1 MSLHCLV
8 TCGAFESLAEAE
20 KSTRSCQQAISLIC
34 RDDTKAT
41 SVPKTAAERFK
52 NAAAVLKARDVED
65 RRDYKERKRKQA
77 AEVKAKKRAREAG
90 DADRLAATLGPGL
103 GFPSAE
109 SEQPSITTHKEK
121 LILK

>member
-1 MSLHCLV
+1 MHCTVWQRARRGLV
-8 TCGAFESLAEAE
+8 VCH
-20 KSTRSCQQAISLIC
+20 KQQATDLIC
-34 RDDTKAT
+34 RDDGKA
-41 SVPKTAAERFK
+41 SSIPKTAAERFK

-90 DADRLAATLGPGL
+90 DADGVAVTLGPGL

-109 SEQPSITTHKEK
+109 SERASIS
-121 LILK
+121 ID